1 MTFSPQKQKF
11 IDSATDLFGAGSI
24 LTNKQVEDASY
35 SAGIPK
41 AGWFKK
47 QFKVG
52 YNQVQ
57 TAWRNCSYYNHKYSD
72 RKYCEYEFDCN

>member
-35 SAGIPK
+35 SASIPK

-52 YNQVQ
+52 YNKFKLPNGSLLQLQ
-57 TAWRNCSYYNHKYSD
+57 S
-72 RKYCEYEFDCN
+72 